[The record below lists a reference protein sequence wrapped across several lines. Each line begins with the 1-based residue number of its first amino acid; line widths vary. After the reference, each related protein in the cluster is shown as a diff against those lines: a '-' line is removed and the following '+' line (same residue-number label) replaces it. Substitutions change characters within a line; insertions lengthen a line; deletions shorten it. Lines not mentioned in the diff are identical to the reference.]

1 VSARAFAR
9 ALRLALAVALFALA
23 GSCTRATA
31 PGAPIAP
38 LDTDWA
44 DYLGDPART
53 HFSPLRQ
60 IHRGNVRE
68 LEVAWT
74 YDAGGAEPLREL
86 QCNPLIA
93 DGVLYGLSPRL
104 VVFAL
109 DAASGRELWRYD
121 PYPPGREG
129 QVRSRGLAYWRDPA
143 NPRDARLYLTAGP
156 ELLALDAHTG
166 HPVASF
172 GSAGRVDLRA
182 GLGRESRD
190 SFLSA
195 TTPGAIYRDLL
206 ILGSRVSEETGAAPG
221 HVRAFDLRTGAQ
233 RWIFHTIPQ
242 PGAPGSESWPARA
255 FEEAGGANAWSG
267 ISVDE
272 GRGMVFLGTGSA
284 TPDFYGAAR
293 LGDNLY
299 ANSLVA
305 LDAATGAYRWH
316 YQLVRHDLWD
326 RDLPA
331 PPNLVTLARDGVRI
345 DAVAQVTKSGH
356 VFAFLR
362 ETGKPLFRIEE
373 HPAPP
378 STIPGEGAAPSQ
390 PLPTAPPPF
399 TRQRFAPEMITRRT
413 PEATRAVRERLAA
426 LRTAPFEAPSLEG
439 SLLYPGTDGGA
450 EWGGAA
456 FDPAS
461 GLLFVNANEIG
472 AVLRLVELTGEADGR
487 ALYLEKC
494 GGCHGGDLTG
504 TNNGPSLAGVVERL
518 DPQQLYV
525 RVLLGRG
532 RMPGFPGLGMP
543 EMMALFGHLANPA
556 GAAVSESAT
565 ASRAGAPSR
574 PHTRSPA
581 RPRFVNAGYQSF
593 TDPDGYPANT
603 PPWGTLTAIDLA
615 RGSIAWQRPLGSYA
629 ELRAQ
634 GLTDTGAENY
644 GGAVVTAGGLLFI
657 AATPDERIRAFDSA
671 SGELLWEAELPFSG
685 FATPATYAIGGRQYL
700 VIAAGGGK
708 LRRPS
713 GASYVAFALPDA
725 ERRER

>member
-1 VSARAFAR
+1 LSVRCLAFAG
-9 ALRLALAVALFALA
+9 AAALALWLA
-23 GSCTRATA
+23 CAHTPFVSGSA
-31 PGAPIAP
+31 PP
-38 LDTDWA
+38 DTDWA
-44 DYLGDPART
+44 DYLGDPARS
-53 HFSPLRQ
+53 HYSPLKQ

-68 LEVAWT
+68 LEVAWS

-86 QCNPLIA
+86 QCNPLIV

-109 DAASGRELWRYD
+109 DAASGRERWHYD

-129 QVRSRGLAYWRDPA
+129 QVRSRGLSYWRDPS

-156 ELLALDAHTG
+156 ELLALDAHSG
-166 HPVASF
+166 RPVTSF
-172 GSAGRVDLRA
+172 GRAGRVDLRE

-221 HVRAFDLRTGAQ
+221 HVRAFDLRTGRQ
-233 RWIFHTIPQ
+233 RWIFHTIP
-242 PGAPGSESWPARA
+242 PSGAAGSETWPERA

-272 GRGMVFLGTGSA
+272 RRGMLFFGTGSA

-293 LGDNLY
+293 QGDNLY

-316 YQLVRHDLWD
+316 YQIVRHDLWD

-331 PPNLVTLARDGVRI
+331 PPNLVTLTRDGRRI
-345 DAVAQVTKSGH
+345 DAVAQPTKSGH
-356 VFAFLR
+356 VFVFER
-362 ETGKPLFRIEE
+362 ETGTPLFPIEE

-378 STIPGEGAAPSQ
+378 STIPGERAASSQ
-390 PLPTAPPPF
+390 PLPSAQPPF
-399 TRQRFAPEMITRRT
+399 TRQRFTPEMVTQRT
-413 PEATRAVRERLAA
+413 PEASAAVRERLTA
-426 LRTAPFEAPSLEG
+426 LRSAPFEAPSLEG

-472 AVLRLVELTGEADGR
+472 AVLRLTELRGEADGR

-494 GGCHGGDLTG
+494 GGCHGGDLAG
-504 TNNGPSLAGVVERL
+504 TNNGPSLVGVVDRL
-518 DPQQLYV
+518 DPQQLYL

-532 RMPGFPGLGMP
+532 RMPGFPALGMP
-543 EMMALFGHLANPA
+543 EMMALFGYLADPTRA
-556 GAAVSESAT
+556 SARET
-565 ASRAGAPSR
+565 ASASAAHAP
-574 PHTRSPA
+574 SPA
-581 RPRFVNAGYQSF
+581 RPRYVNAGYQSF
-593 TDPDGYPANT
+593 SDPDGYPANT
-603 PPWGTLTAIDLA
+603 PPWGTLSAIDLA
-615 RGSIAWQRPLGSYA
+615 RGAIAWQRPLGSYA
-629 ELRAQ
+629 PLRAQ

-657 AATPDERIRAFDSA
+657 AATPDERIRAFDLD
-671 SGELLWEAELPFSG
+671 SGEVLWEAELPFSG
-685 FATPATYAIGGRQYL
+685 FATPATYAVGGRQYL

-725 ERRER
+725 GWRGH